1 MKPLWRWII
10 AVMIAVSGFCPLARA
25 ETAYIVDIIKVALRS
40 APGNDHK
47 SVATTE
53 SGQAVEVLKS
63 GEEWSLVR
71 LGNGAEGY
79 LLTRLLTT
87 NPPARYRFEQLQE
100 KNKTLSGQAA
110 ALMEENNRLKAEIE
124 KLAAVVSTGEKEV
137 AALQG
142 EFEAFRKEAAD
153 VTALKSRADAL
164 AAELEQKKTELARW
178 ESGPL
183 AIMDNENLQWFLA
196 GAVVL
201 LAGFFTGYVTK
212 RQRRWSSLN

>member
-1 MKPLWRWII
+1 
-10 AVMIAVSGFCPLARA
+10 
-25 ETAYIVDIIKVALRS
+25 
-40 APGNDHK
+40 
-47 SVATTE
+47 
-53 SGQAVEVLKS
+53 
-63 GEEWSLVR
+63 
-71 LGNGAEGY
+71 
-79 LLTRLLTT
+79 
-87 NPPARYRFEQLQE
+87 
-100 KNKTLSGQAA
+100 
-110 ALMEENNRLKAEIE
+110 MEENNRLKAEIE

-142 EFEAFRKEAAD
+142 EFDAFRKEAAD

-212 RQRRWSSLN
+212 RQRRWSSLS

>member
-1 MKPLWRWII
+1 MKPLWLWIT
-10 AVMIAVSGFCPLARA
+10 AVMIGISGFIPSVWA
-25 ETAYIVDIIKVALRS
+25 ETAYIVDSIKVALRS

-53 SGQAVEVLKS
+53 SGQAVEVLKP

-87 NPPARYRFEQLQE
+87 NPPARYRFDQLQE
-100 KNKTLSGQAA
+100 KNKTLSAQAA
-110 ALMEENNRLKAEIE
+110 ALTEENNRLKAEIE
-124 KLAAVVSTGEKEV
+124 KLVAVVSSGEKEV

-142 EFEAFRKEAAD
+142 EFDAFRGEAAD

-164 AAELEQKKTELARW
+164 AAELDQKKTELARW

-183 AIMDNENLQWFLA
+183 AILENENLHWFLA

-201 LAGFFTGYVTK
+201 LAGFFTGYAAK
-212 RQRRWSSLN
+212 RQRRWSSLS